1 MRHKSTWRARR
12 HGGGSIPRADGVDA
26 RSFWRR
32 TKSYSARSH
41 GRPAI
46 ALQVQSNRVSPMSG
60 PSSTLGWGNGSED
73 FALFRTLSS
82 EQRLKAFSA
91 MVRQDLVRGQMLVA
105 QGDPSDSLFMVLHGA
120 LAVRRTGDSAPIA
133 ELRAGE
139 LVGEIGFFANVPR
152 TADVIAIR
160 DTSVLV
166 LTRTAYQVLAE
177 EAPAIVEA
185 VLAALARRFAKET
198 ARLTPVRAS
207 PKARTVAL
215 IDAGREP
222 VPGAFDRRMREGLAA
237 IDAEIVDPARLNA
250 MFPGRGLDAPE
261 VTDWLNKL
269 EHAAPLV
276 VYLGGRQA
284 SPWARKAIRQ
294 ADLVV
299 FACRGDAPAGALT
312 EAEAFACEVHPPS
325 ARRLVRIHDRRSG
338 AVRGTPAWLVRLP
351 SFMHHHVALEDQVD
365 IDSLIR
371 FLSGRAIGFVAAGG
385 GSFGT
390 AHVGIYK
397 AFRERGV
404 MFDIFVGTSV
414 GSAMV
419 AGFAKNLEAEH
430 LERGTHEI
438 FVRSRSFRRPT
449 WPRYA
454 LLDHKAFD
462 RALADQYGSNCRI
475 EDCWRPFAAVATN
488 LSTHNLELIRS
499 GLLWQAVRASS
510 AIPGLL
516 PPFYTPEGAMLVDGC
531 LIDNVPLASMHQLKS
546 GPNLVVH
553 FGEPAAEMFDVD
565 YAALPGRLEL
575 IAAMLMPFRKKLLPA
590 APSAVNVLWRS
601 LVAHQR
607 YDTLPTAPLDAVMRP
622 PLPIEVDVTDFDRHT
637 EIFLASYL
645 WARETIAALEAEGNS
660 AITAILGT
668 SNPAMKRA
676 RQFAERPHS
685 ALSG

>member
-1 MRHKSTWRARR
+1 
-12 HGGGSIPRADGVDA
+12 
-26 RSFWRR
+26 
-32 TKSYSARSH
+32 
-41 GRPAI
+41 
-46 ALQVQSNRVSPMSG
+46 MSG
-60 PSSTLGWGNGSED
+60 PSSTVARENVSED

-82 EQRLKAFSA
+82 EHRLKAFSA
-91 MVRQDLVRGQMLVA
+91 MVRQDLVRGQLLVA
-105 QGDPSDSLFMVLHGA
+105 QGGPSDSLFMVLHGA
-120 LAVRRTGDSAPIA
+120 LAVRRTDDPAPIA

-166 LTRTAYQVLAE
+166 LTRAAYQKLAE
-177 EAPAIVEA
+177 DAPAIVEA
-185 VLAALARRFAKET
+185 LLAALARRLAEQT
-198 ARLTPVRAS
+198 ARLTTIRAL

-215 IDAGREP
+215 IQGGCEP
-222 VPGAFDRRMREGLAA
+222 SPIAFDRALLDGLAA
-237 IDAEIVDPARLNA
+237 TGAEIVDSARINT
-250 MFPGRGLDAPE
+250 MFPGRTLDASE
-261 VTDWLNKL
+261 VTDWLNKI
-269 EHAAPLV
+269 EQIAPLV
-276 VYLGGRQA
+276 IYLGSREA
-284 SPWARKAIRQ
+284 SAWTRKSIRQ
-294 ADLVV
+294 ADIVV
-299 FACRGDAPAGALT
+299 FACRGNAPAGALT
-312 EAEAFACEVHPPS
+312 DVEAFACEVHPAP

-338 AVRGTPAWLVRLP
+338 EVSGTTAWLARLP
-351 SFMHHHVALEDQVD
+351 SFMHHHVALEDRLD
-365 IDSLIR
+365 IDRLIR
-371 FLSGRAIGFVAAGG
+371 FLSGRAVGFVAAGG

-404 MFDIFVGTSV
+404 IFDIFVGTSV
-414 GSAMV
+414 GSAMA
-419 AGFAKNLEAEH
+419 AGFAKNLEAED

-462 RALADQYGSNCRI
+462 RALADQYGSDCRI

-488 LSTHNLELIRS
+488 LSTHNLELIRT

-531 LIDNVPLASMHQLKS
+531 LIDNVPLAPMHQLKS

-553 FGEPAAEMFDVD
+553 FGDPAAEMFDVE

-575 IAAMLMPFRKKLLPA
+575 AAAMLMPFRKRLLPA

-607 YDTLPTAPLDAVMRP
+607 YDTLPTAPLDHVMRP
-622 PLPIEVDVTDFDRHT
+622 SFPPDFGVTEFERHT
-637 EIFLASYL
+637 EVFCASYL
-645 WARETIAALEAEGNS
+645 WARQAIARLEAEGNS
-660 AITAILGT
+660 AITAILASGGRRIESGLPAT
-668 SNPAMKRA
+668 PDMLLNPTN
-676 RQFAERPHS
+676 ED
-685 ALSG
+685 LSLIH

>member
-1 MRHKSTWRARR
+1 
-12 HGGGSIPRADGVDA
+12 
-26 RSFWRR
+26 
-32 TKSYSARSH
+32 
-41 GRPAI
+41 
-46 ALQVQSNRVSPMSG
+46 MSG
-60 PSSTLGWGNGSED
+60 PSSTPLWGNVSDD

-82 EQRLKAFSA
+82 EQRLKALSA

-105 QGDPSDSLFMVLHGA
+105 QGEPSDSLFMVLHGA
-120 LAVRRTGDSAPIA
+120 LPVRRTGDSSRIA
-133 ELRAGE
+133 DLRAGE
-139 LVGEIGFFANVPR
+139 LVGEIVFFANAPR

-215 IDAGREP
+215 IDGGREP
-222 VPGAFDRRMREGLAA
+222 VPGAFDRRMREGLAG
-237 IDAEIVDPARLNA
+237 IDAEIVDPRRLNA
-250 MFPGRGLDAPE
+250 MFPGRGVDASE
-261 VTDWLNKL
+261 LTDWLNKL
-269 EHAAPLV
+269 EQAAPLV

-299 FACRGDAPAGALT
+299 FACRGDAPSGALT
-312 EAEAFACEVHPPS
+312 EVEAFACEVHPPS

-338 AVRGTPAWLVRLP
+338 AVRGTAAWLIRLP

-365 IDSLIR
+365 IDSVIR

-390 AHVGIYK
+390 AHVGIHK

-414 GSAMV
+414 GSAMM

-430 LERGTHEI
+430 LERGT
-438 FVRSRSFRRPT
+438 
-449 WPRYA
+449 
-454 LLDHKAFD
+454 
-462 RALADQYGSNCRI
+462 
-475 EDCWRPFAAVATN
+475 
-488 LSTHNLELIRS
+488 
-499 GLLWQAVRASS
+499 
-510 AIPGLL
+510 
-516 PPFYTPEGAMLVDGC
+516 
-531 LIDNVPLASMHQLKS
+531 
-546 GPNLVVH
+546 NLVVH
-553 FGEPAAEMFDVD
+553 FGDPAAEMFDVD

-575 IAAMLMPFRKKLLPA
+575 IAAMLMPFRKKLFPA

-660 AITAILGT
+660 AIAAILGT

-676 RQFAERPHS
+676 RQFAGRPHS
-685 ALSG
+685 ALSFFSFFFFLI

>member
-1 MRHKSTWRARR
+1 MKGANATFAW
-12 HGGGSIPRADGVDA
+12 GS
-26 RSFWRR
+26 
-32 TKSYSARSH
+32 
-41 GRPAI
+41 
-46 ALQVQSNRVSPMSG
+46 L
-60 PSSTLGWGNGSED
+60 SED
-73 FALFRTLSS
+73 FALFRTLSP

-91 MVRQDLVRGQMLVA
+91 MVRRDLVRGQTLVA
-105 QGDPSDSLFMVLHGA
+105 QGGASDSLFMVLHGA
-120 LAVRRTGDSAPIA
+120 LAVRRAGDIEPIA

-160 DTSVLV
+160 DSSVLV
-166 LTRTAYQVLAE
+166 LTRTAYQKLAE
-177 EAPAIVEA
+177 DAPAIVEA
-185 VLAALARRFAKET
+185 LLAALARRFAKET
-198 ARLTPVRAS
+198 ARITPVRAS

-215 IDAGREP
+215 IDGGCEP
-222 VPGAFDRRMREGLAA
+222 LPGAFDRRLRDGLAA
-237 IDAEIVDPARLNA
+237 TDAEIVDPARVNA
-250 MFPGRGLDAPE
+250 MFPGRTLDTPE
-261 VTDWLNKL
+261 VADWLNKL

-276 VYLGGRQA
+276 VYLGGREA
-284 SPWARKAIRQ
+284 SAWARKAIRQ
-294 ADLVV
+294 ADMVV
-299 FACRGDAPAGALT
+299 FACRGDAPAEALT
-312 EAEAFACEVHPPS
+312 DVEAFACEVHPVS
-325 ARRLVRIHDRRSG
+325 TRRLVRIHDRRSG
-338 AVRGTPAWLVRLP
+338 EVSGTTAWLARLP
-351 SFMHHHVALEDQVD
+351 CFMHHHVALEDQID

-404 MFDIFVGTSV
+404 MFDVFVGTSV
-414 GSAMV
+414 GSAMA
-419 AGFAKNLEAEH
+419 AGFAKNLEAED

-462 RALADQYGSNCRI
+462 RALTDQYGQDCRI

-499 GLLWQAVRASS
+499 GRLWQAVRASS

-575 IAAMLMPFRKKLLPA
+575 ITTMLMPFRKKLLPA

-607 YDTLPTAPLDAVMRP
+607 YDTLPTAPLDMVMRP
-622 PLPIEVDVTDFDRHT
+622 PSPLGIDVTEFHRHT
-637 EIFLASYL
+637 EIFDASYF
-645 WARETIAALEAEGNS
+645 WARQAIVALEAEGNS
-660 AITAILGT
+660 AIAAILATGR
-668 SNPAMKRA
+668 PAM
-676 RQFAERPHS
+676 ERPRDLVGLRT
-685 ALSG
+685 AL

>member
-1 MRHKSTWRARR
+1 MKRARHLR
-12 HGGGSIPRADGVDA
+12 GGTC
-26 RSFWRR
+26 RR
-32 TKSYSARSH
+32 TSPCSEHSVRNSGSRLLAQWSARISCA
-41 GRPAI
+41 GKFVE
-46 ALQVQSNRVSPMSG
+46 QGG
-60 PSSTLGWGNGSED
+60 PSG
-73 FALFRTLSS
+73 
-82 EQRLKAFSA
+82 
-91 MVRQDLVRGQMLVA
+91 
-105 QGDPSDSLFMVLHGA
+105 SLFMVLHGG
-120 LAVRRTGDSAPIA
+120 LAVRRAGDIEPIA

-166 LTRTAYQVLAE
+166 LTRAAYQNLAE
-177 EAPAIVEA
+177 DAPAIVEA
-185 VLAALARRFAKET
+185 LLAALARRFAKET
-198 ARLTPVRAS
+198 ARLTPIRAS

-215 IDAGREP
+215 IDGGCEP
-222 VPGAFDRRMREGLAA
+222 LPGAFDRRMRDGLAA
-237 IDAEIVDPARLNA
+237 TDAEIVDPARVNA
-250 MFPGRGLDAPE
+250 MFPGRTLDTPE
-261 VTDWLNKL
+261 VADWLNKL

-276 VYLGGRQA
+276 VYLGGREA
-284 SPWARKAIRQ
+284 SAWARKAIRQ
-294 ADLVV
+294 ADMVV
-299 FACRGDAPAGALT
+299 FTFRGDAPAGALT
-312 EAEAFACEVHPPS
+312 NVEAFACDVHPVS

-338 AVRGTPAWLVRLP
+338 EVSGTAAWLARLP
-351 SFMHHHVALEDQVD
+351 AFMHHHVALEDQID
-365 IDSLIR
+365 IDSVVR
-371 FLSGRAIGFVAAGG
+371 FLCGRAIGFVAAGG

-404 MFDIFVGTSV
+404 RFDIFVGTSV
-414 GSAMV
+414 GSAMA
-419 AGFAKNLEAEH
+419 AGFAKNLEAED

-462 RALADQYGSNCRI
+462 RALAHQYGHDCRI

-499 GLLWQAVRASS
+499 GRLWHAVRAPS

-516 PPFYTPEGAMLVDGC
+516 RPFYTPEGAMLADGC

-575 IAAMLMPFRKKLLPA
+575 VAAMLRRFRKKLLPGA
-590 APSAVNVLWRS
+590 RSAVNVLWRS

-607 YDTLPTAPLDAVMRP
+607 YDTLPTAPLDTVMRP
-622 PLPIEVDVTDFDRHT
+622 PSPLGIDVTDFDRHT
-637 EIFLASYL
+637 EIFEASYF
-645 WARETIAALEAEGNS
+645 WARQAIVALEAEGNS
-660 AITAILGT
+660 AIAAILATGRA
-668 SNPAMKRA
+668 AM
-676 RQFAERPHS
+676 ERPRDLVGLRT
-685 ALSG
+685 AL

>member
-1 MRHKSTWRARR
+1 MNEASTTFAWAN
-12 HGGGSIPRADGVDA
+12 V
-26 RSFWRR
+26 
-32 TKSYSARSH
+32 
-41 GRPAI
+41 
-46 ALQVQSNRVSPMSG
+46 L
-60 PSSTLGWGNGSED
+60 ED
-73 FALFRTLSS
+73 LALFRTLSS
-82 EQRLKAFSA
+82 EQRQKALGA
-91 MVRQDLVRGQMLVA
+91 MVRQDLTRGQMLVA
-105 QGDPSDSLFMVLHGA
+105 QGGPSDSLFMVLHGA
-120 LAVRRTGDSAPIA
+120 LAVRRAGDLVPIA

-139 LVGEIGFFANVPR
+139 VVGEIGFFANIPR

-166 LTRTAYQVLAE
+166 LTRTAYQDLAKD
-177 EAPAIVEA
+177 APAIVEA
-185 VLAALARRFAKET
+185 LLAALAQRFAKET
-198 ARLTPVRAS
+198 ARLTPLRAS

-215 IDAGREP
+215 IDGGCQP
-222 VPGAFDRRMREGLAA
+222 LPGVFDRRVRDGLAA
-237 IDAEIVDPARLNA
+237 IGAEIVDPARLNA
-250 MFPGRGLDAPE
+250 IFPGRALDAPE
-261 VTDWLNKL
+261 VADWLNKL
-269 EHAAPLV
+269 EYAAPLV
-276 VYLGGRQA
+276 VYFGGRESSA
-284 SPWARKAIRQ
+284 WTRKAIRQ
-294 ADLVV
+294 ADMVV
-299 FACRGDAPAGALT
+299 FACRGDVPEGALT
-312 EAEAFACEVHPPS
+312 DVEAFACEVHPVS

-338 AVRGTPAWLVRLP
+338 EVSGTVAWLARLP

-397 AFRERGV
+397 AFRDHGV

-414 GSAMV
+414 GSAMA
-419 AGFAKNLEAEH
+419 AGFAKNLEAED

-454 LLDHKAFD
+454 LLDHKVFD
-462 RALADQYGSNCRI
+462 RALADQYGRDCRI
-475 EDCWRPFAAVATN
+475 EDCWRPFAAIATN

-516 PPFYTPEGAMLVDGC
+516 PPFYTSEGAMLVDGC
-531 LIDNVPLASMHQLKS
+531 LIDNVPLAPMHQLKS

-553 FGEPAAEMFDVD
+553 FGEPAAEMFDVE

-607 YDTLPTAPLDAVMRP
+607 YDILPTASLDLVMRP
-622 PLPIEVDVTDFDRHT
+622 PLPFGVDVTDFDRHT
-637 EIFLASYL
+637 DIFNASYI
-645 WARETIAALEAEGNS
+645 WAQQAIAALASEGNS
-660 AITAILGT
+660 AITAILAT
-668 SNPAMKRA
+668 SKPATKRP
-676 RQFAERPHS
+676 RHS
-685 ALSG
+685 RTPEQRTVRLS

>member
-1 MRHKSTWRARR
+1 
-12 HGGGSIPRADGVDA
+12 
-26 RSFWRR
+26 
-32 TKSYSARSH
+32 
-41 GRPAI
+41 
-46 ALQVQSNRVSPMSG
+46 MSG
-60 PSSTLGWGNGSED
+60 SSSVLAWSSALEE
-73 FALFRTLSS
+73 FALFRTLNS
-82 EQRLKAFSA
+82 EQRLRTLNA

-105 QGDPSDSLFMVLHGA
+105 QGGPSDSLFLVLHGA
-120 LAVRRTGDSAPIA
+120 LAVRKTGYLEPIA

-139 LVGEIGFFANVPR
+139 LVGEIGFFANGPR

-160 DTSVLV
+160 DTSVLA
-166 LTRTAYQVLAE
+166 LTRPAYQKLVE

-185 VLAALARRFAKET
+185 LLAALARRFAKET
-198 ARLTPVRAS
+198 ARIAPFPTS

-215 IDAGREP
+215 IDGGVEP
-222 VPGAFDRRMREGLAA
+222 LPGAFDRRMREGLAA
-237 IDAEIVDPARLNA
+237 THAEIIDVAR
-250 MFPGRGLDAPE
+250 
-261 VTDWLNKL
+261 
-269 EHAAPLV
+269 
-276 VYLGGRQA
+276 
-284 SPWARKAIRQ
+284 
-294 ADLVV
+294 
-299 FACRGDAPAGALT
+299 
-312 EAEAFACEVHPPS
+312 
-325 ARRLVRIHDRRSG
+325 
-338 AVRGTPAWLVRLP
+338 
-351 SFMHHHVALEDQVD
+351 
-365 IDSLIR
+365 LIR
-371 FLSGRAIGFVAAGG
+371 FLCGRAIGFVAAGG

-462 RALADQYGSNCRI
+462 RALAHQYGADCRI

-488 LSTHNLELIRS
+488 LSTHNLELIRT
-499 GLLWQAVRASS
+499 GPLWQAVRASS

-516 PPFYTPEGAMLVDGC
+516 PPFYTAEGAMLVDGC

-553 FGEPAAEMFDVD
+553 FGEPAAEMFDAD
-565 YAALPGRLEL
+565 YAGLPGRLEL

>member
-1 MRHKSTWRARR
+1 
-12 HGGGSIPRADGVDA
+12 
-26 RSFWRR
+26 
-32 TKSYSARSH
+32 
-41 GRPAI
+41 
-46 ALQVQSNRVSPMSG
+46 MSG
-60 PSSTLGWGNGSED
+60 SSSALAWSSALED

-82 EQRLKAFSA
+82 EQRLQALSA

-105 QGDPSDSLFMVLHGA
+105 QGGPSDSLFLVLHGA
-120 LAVRRTGDSAPIA
+120 LAVRKTGYIEPIA

-160 DTSVLV
+160 DTSVLA
-166 LTRTAYQVLAE
+166 LTRPAYQKLVA

-185 VLAALARRFAKET
+185 LLAALAQRFARET
-198 ARLTPVRAS
+198 ARIAPFRTS

-215 IDAGREP
+215 IGGGIEP
-222 VPGAFDRRMREGLAA
+222 LPAVFDRRMREGLAA
-237 IDAEIVDPARLNA
+237 THAEIVDAARLQA
-250 MFPGRGLDAPE
+250 MFPSRALDAHE
-261 VTDWLNKL
+261 VTEWLNKL
-269 EHAAPLV
+269 EHTAPLV
-276 VYLGGRQA
+276 VYLGGHES

-294 ADLVV
+294 ADMVV
-299 FACRGDAPAGALT
+299 FACRGEAPAAALT
-312 EAEAFACEVHPPS
+312 EIEAFACEVHPIS
-325 ARRLVRIHDRRSG
+325 ARRLVRIHDKRSG
-338 AVRGTPAWLVRLP
+338 AVSGTAAWLARLP

-371 FLSGRAIGFVAAGG
+371 FLCGRAIGFVAAGG

-404 MFDIFVGTSV
+404 VFDIFVGTSV

-438 FVRSRSFRRPT
+438 FVKSRSFRRPT
-449 WPRYA
+449 WPRYS

-462 RALADQYGSNCRI
+462 RALAQQYGPDCRI

-488 LSTHNLELIRS
+488 LSTHSLELIRT
-499 GLLWQAVRASS
+499 GPLWQAVRASS

-531 LIDNVPLASMHQLKS
+531 LIDNVPLSSIHQLKS
-546 GPNLVVH
+546 GPNLIVH

-565 YAALPGRLEL
+565 YASLPGRLEL
-575 IAAMLMPFRKKLLPA
+575 IAAMLTPFRKKLLPA

-607 YDTLPTAPLDAVMRP
+607 YDTLPTGPFDTVMRP
-622 PLPIEVDVTDFDRHT
+622 PLPLDIEVTDFDRHT
-637 EIFLASYL
+637 EIFEASYI
-645 WARETIAALEAEGNS
+645 WANEAIAALEAGGSS
-660 AITAILGT
+660 AIAAILDAAARERRQAT
-668 SNPAMKRA
+668 AVAASNRA
-676 RQFAERPHS
+676 PNSRLAS
-685 ALSG
+685 AAGFGALNR